1 MSPAKEKA
9 KSPFTRRGF
18 VHPGVDR
25 GGWCRMAEIGIRAP
39 GLPRSTA
46 KSVRALGQTRSGPPT
61 ETALILVG
69 ANADVAHDRVAVAAR
84 GHRSQ
89 PLSRTAHRP
98 LMAPVNL
105 GQRRSRRST
114 SPFRGL
120 TFRLVRC
127 AAPFT
132 CWPYPHRRRW

>member
-84 GHRSQ
+84 G
-89 PLSRTAHRP
+89 P